1 MATKKP
7 TTNNSKTPAAKGRP
21 AGLLTWV
28 TAGVA
33 VVIVAVLVILNVTKS
48 SPSQN
53 DTSGATTSSAIVSQ
67 LASIP
72 ASTFNTVGVT
82 SSVIPVTAPQVFSGK
97 PALTYKVNGK
107 SLPGVFYDGAEYCPY
122 CAAERWSLIAA
133 LDRFGSFSGL
143 TNMSSSATDYA
154 PNTPT
159 FSFLKATYSSKYIVF
174 TSVESQDVNRNPLQ
188 TPTAL
193 ESALIVKY
201 DTAKY
206 FPGLAGSSGNPI
218 PFMSFANQFLVSGA
232 SYDPG
237 VLSGQTREQIAAG
250 LKSPSSPITQ
260 AIIASANYQTAA
272 ICTLTGGKPGKVC
285 SSKGVKAAA
294 KKMGL

>member
-7 TTNNSKTPAAKGRP
+7 TANNSKTPAAKGRP

-53 DTSGATTSSAIVSQ
+53 DTSGATTSSAIVNQ

-72 ASTFNTVGVT
+72 ASTFNAVGVT

-159 FSFLKATYSSKYIVF
+159 FSFLKATYISKYIAF
-174 TSVESQDVNRNPLQ
+174 RAVEQYDQMQHPLQ
-188 TPTAL
+188 SLSAGDTAILQSFGASSFPFVSIGNQVAVMQASYSPTAL
-193 ESALIVKY
+193 A
-201 DTAKY
+201 
-206 FPGLAGSSGNPI
+206 GLSRSS
-218 PFMSFANQFLVSGA
+218 
-232 SYDPG
+232 
-237 VLSGQTREQIAAG
+237 IAANVADPTNIV
-250 LKSPSSPITQ
+250 SQ
-260 AIIASANYQTAA
+260 AIIGSANYITAG
-272 ICTLTGGKPGKVC
+272 ICHVDGQQPASVC
-285 SSKGVKAAA
+285 TSPGVKSAANA
-294 KKMGL
+294 LGLK

>member
-72 ASTFNTVGVT
+72 AGTFNTVGVT

-159 FSFLKATYSSKYIVF
+159 FSFLKATYSSKYIAF
-174 TSVESQDVNRNPLQ
+174 RAVEQYDQSQHPLQ
-188 TPTAL
+188 SLSAGDTAILQSFGASSFPFVSIGNQVAVMQASYSPTAL
-193 ESALIVKY
+193 A
-201 DTAKY
+201 
-206 FPGLAGSSGNPI
+206 GLSRSS
-218 PFMSFANQFLVSGA
+218 
-232 SYDPG
+232 
-237 VLSGQTREQIAAG
+237 IAAN
-250 LKSPSSPITQ
+250 LADPTNIVSQ
-260 AIIASANYQTAA
+260 AIIGSANYITAG
-272 ICTLTGGKPGKVC
+272 ICHVDGQQPASVC
-285 SSKGVKAAA
+285 ASPGVKSAANA
-294 KKMGL
+294 LGLK

>member
-159 FSFLKATYSSKYIVF
+159 FSFLKATYSSKYIAF
-174 TSVESQDVNRNPLQ
+174 RAVEQYDQSQHPLQ
-188 TPTAL
+188 SLSAGDTAILQSFGASSFPFVSIGNQVAVMQASYSPTAL
-193 ESALIVKY
+193 A
-201 DTAKY
+201 
-206 FPGLAGSSGNPI
+206 GLSRSS
-218 PFMSFANQFLVSGA
+218 
-232 SYDPG
+232 
-237 VLSGQTREQIAAG
+237 IAAN
-250 LKSPSSPITQ
+250 LADPTNIVSQ
-260 AIIASANYQTAA
+260 AIIGSANYITAG
-272 ICTLTGGKPGKVC
+272 ICHVDGQQPASVC
-285 SSKGVKAAA
+285 TSPGVKSAANA
-294 KKMGL
+294 LGLK